1 MSSIETPSRTGQS
14 AAAGQSAATGESVS
28 RRTMLEG
35 MAALALAAPAT
46 LLGAASAKAAAP
58 DKQYFFDFANILESG
73 ELFKEFGDGLVSAA
87 ELVGIRIKRYNNNN
101 DAQLSVNNARLMIQ
115 DKPDLILE
123 YIGIEGIGGSIARMV
138 AQAKIPLI
146 AINVPIPGAYWFNLV
161 NREIGTDT
169 ANTVVPMAKAKGW
182 TAADTT
188 VIIVQ
193 GSSAGTEVND
203 CVRYF
208 YVTVA
213 KAMPGMDQV
222 APSSITPLTTRIGKS
237 GLQVDGKGTLTDSY
251 AAVKNVLQTL
261 PADRH
266 VLLYTINDNST
277 IGAWRAVTES
287 QREKNTLVAGLGGS
301 LAALKEL
308 RTNPQWVAEG
318 SIFTS
323 HWGQYLIAM
332 SVAIMHGV
340 KPPPLTKTPQVILT
354 KDNVEKY
361 YDAAGKVKLLPPLVP
376 DNQYLAATGILQN
389 FHNVEGLS

>member
-1 MSSIETPSRTGQS
+1 MRIQGDQDVPVASGDPTRRQLMGSLAPLAV
-14 AAAGQSAATGESVS
+14 AAVAGSPLLADATAV
-28 RRTMLEG
+28 
-35 MAALALAAPAT
+35 
-46 LLGAASAKAAAP
+46 KAA
-58 DKQYFFDFANILESG
+58 DKQYFFDFANTLESG
-73 ELFKEFGDGLVSAA
+73 ELFKEFGDGLVAAA
-87 ELVGIRIKRYNNNN
+87 ETAGVKVKRYNNNN
-101 DAQLSVNNARLMIQ
+101 DPQASVNNARLMLQ

-123 YIGIEGIGGSIARMV
+123 YISIEGIGGSIARMV
-138 AQAKIPLI
+138 EQAKVPLV

-169 ANTVVPMAKAKGW
+169 ANAVVPLAEAKGW

-193 GSSAGTEVND
+193 GSQAGTEVND

-213 KAMPGMDQV
+213 KAMRGMDQ
-222 APSSITPLTTRIGKS
+222 AEPAAITPLTTRIGKS

-251 AAVKNVLQTL
+251 VAVKNVLQTL

-266 VLLYTINDNST
+266 ILLYAINDDST
-277 IGAWRAVTES
+277 LGSWRAITES
-287 QREKNTLVAGLGGS
+287 RREDRTLVAGLGGS
-301 LAALKEL
+301 VAALKEL
-308 RTNPQWVAEG
+308 RTNPNWVAEG

-332 SVAIMHGV
+332 GVAIMHGV

-354 KDNVEKY
+354 KDTVDKY
-361 YDAAGKVKLLPPLVP
+361 YDPAGKVKLLPPLVP
-376 DNQYLAATGILQN
+376 ENAYLKDTGILQM
-389 FHNVEGLS
+389 FHNVEGLA